1 MWGRI
6 VKTGAGTNI
15 MNLGI
20 SKHFGMPG
28 AKGAHGKAMG
38 AEMEAG
44 HGSLGC
50 SGKDMNFTLK
60 AKRSL

>member
-1 MWGRI
+1 
-6 VKTGAGTNI
+6 